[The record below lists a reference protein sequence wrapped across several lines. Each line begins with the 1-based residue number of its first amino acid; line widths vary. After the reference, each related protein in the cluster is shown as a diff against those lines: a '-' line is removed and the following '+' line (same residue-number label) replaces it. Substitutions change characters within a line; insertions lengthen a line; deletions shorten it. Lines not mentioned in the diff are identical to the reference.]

1 MALAQAAAVGGA
13 QVFQLNAAAGA
24 VTVAHTQDGDT
35 DMQGRETRGM
45 CRERLGRIEQ
55 FIDQTYVS
63 TGKLPGALVQVWR
76 RGELTLNTALGM
88 ADRERQVPLA
98 EDSIFRIYS
107 MTKPITS
114 VAIMM
119 LLEECKIALDDP
131 VSKYIP
137 AWENLGVFAGG
148 FMESFQTRAPA
159 RPMLVVDLLRHTS
172 GLTYGFQQ
180 NSNVDAA
187 YRKHKLGDLAV
198 EGTLDDM
205 IAKLATLP
213 LEFSPGE
220 AWNYS
225 VATDVL
231 GYLVGKISGMSFDD
245 FLKQRIFDPLG
256 MVDTAFHVPQEK
268 IGRFCAC
275 YAVGTLGSKVIS
287 PRGPMLQDDPQA
299 SLYLKKPA
307 FLSGGGGLVSTAADY
322 MRFARMLLNGGELDG
337 VRLLSPKTLALMTAN
352 HLPCGVD
359 LPRMSR
365 SMFSEATYEGVGF
378 GLGFATTIAPAST
391 LIPGSAGDFFWGGA
405 ASTFFWVDPQEDLIG
420 LFLTQLLP
428 SSAYPVRRQ
437 LRTLVYSAITEPGA
451 APR

>member
-1 MALAQAAAVGGA
+1 
-13 QVFQLNAAAGA
+13 
-24 VTVAHTQDGDT
+24 
-35 DMQGRETRGM
+35 MQGRETRGM

>member
-1 MALAQAAAVGGA
+1 
-13 QVFQLNAAAGA
+13 
-24 VTVAHTQDGDT
+24 
-35 DMQGRETRGM
+35 MQGRETRGM

-231 GYLVGKISGMSFDD
+231 GYLVGKISGMPFDD

-299 SLYLKKPA
+299 SPYLKKPA

-352 HLPCGVD
+352 HLPGGVD

-437 LRTLVYSAITEPGA
+437 LRTLVYSAITGPGT

>member
-1 MALAQAAAVGGA
+1 
-13 QVFQLNAAAGA
+13 
-24 VTVAHTQDGDT
+24 
-35 DMQGRETRGM
+35 MQGRETRGM

-231 GYLVGKISGMSFDD
+231 GYLVGKISGMPFDD

-352 HLPCGVD
+352 HLPGGVD